1 MANEPENED
10 EELLLD
16 TPAEDEPE
24 AEAVETPEPADEPD
38 DDIEIRFGD
47 EAEEPAEGDND
58 LVRHLRKEL
67 RERDRRLAEVS
78 KQQVAPEKITVGPR
92 PTMEDAEYDQERYD
106 QMVDAWITN
115 RDRAKE
121 QESEAEKQQRAATEQ
136 WQGTLNAYSQK
147 KAALARP
154 DFQEAED
161 AFASAI
167 DPVRQAVI
175 LSGADDPAKVIYALG
190 RSPQR
195 AAELAKITDPIK
207 FAFAV
212 AKLEKDLKVTI
223 GKRKAPEPEQIA
235 RGSASLATSNED
247 KRMAEMER
255 RAEKSGDRSEIVR
268 YRREQR
274 EKGASK

>member
-1 MANEPENED
+1 MADTPENED

-16 TPAEDEPE
+16 TPVEDEPE
-24 AEAVETPEPADEPD
+24 AEAVETPEPADEPG

-78 KQQVAPEKITVGPR
+78 KQQAAPEKITVGPR

-136 WQGTLNAYSQK
+136 WQGTLSAYSEK

-154 DFQEAED
+154 DFQDAEA
-161 AFASAI
+161 AVASSI

-212 AKLEKDLKVTI
+212 AKLEAKLVI
-223 GKRKAPEPEQIA
+223 APKRKAPEPEQIA
-235 RGSASLATSNED
+235 RGSASLSTSNED

-255 RAEKSGDRSEIVR
+255 RAERSGDRSEIVR